1 MTNQQYLNV
10 AIKNI
15 AVTIDFSECSERAVQ
30 HGLAVARHFGA
41 TLHFLYL
48 VRPSEY
54 VYTPEMIP
62 ALDEV
67 AVRDCDQ
74 LIARLKSDH
83 RLDGVKFQRW
93 VEEGEISEV
102 VGDFVQKHHID
113 LLVVGTHGRT
123 GIFQASA
130 RFGCT
135 GDIPLCALP
144 GADRWP
150 RFSGCECAASAKSGA
165 LLYGSLQ
172 RIDGG
177 ASLRIDCD
185 SGVACQT

>member
-10 AIKNI
+10 AFKNI
-15 AVTIDFSECSERAVQ
+15 AFTIDFSECSERAVQ
-30 HGLAVARHFGA
+30 HGVAVARHFGA

-74 LIARLKSDH
+74 LIAKLKSNH
-83 RLDGVKFQRW
+83 RLDGVEFQRW
-93 VEEGEISEV
+93 VEEGEISEI

-123 GIFQASA
+123 GIPKLLLGLVAQEIFHYVRCPSA
-130 RFGCT
+130 
-135 GDIPLCALP
+135 PLL
-144 GADRWP
+144 RV
-150 RFSGCECAASAKSGA
+150 RVR
-165 LLYGSLQ
+165 GS
-172 RIDGG
+172 
-177 ASLRIDCD
+177 S
-185 SGVACQT
+185 